1 MVIKPLTHKQMSKC
15 KVTHSALKGIMN
27 DNLWDSNINKR
38 DCTRHFYEGV
48 GAYTSGYMSNDALML
63 NSKDRCKDHF
73 ISPQTY
79 AYYLL
84 DNWNIFID
92 FEKFMK
98 EWIFCSQTIA
108 VTSEE
113 NDKLKG
119 FTLNNADTGN
129 VIKVTAS
136 IVDRYELAEIEL
148 YHDKVDVIDK
158 FPFEVSEEFLEYE
171 KKYLLV

>member
-1 MVIKPLTHKQMSKC
+1 MRIIFL
-15 KVTHSALKGIMN
+15 
-27 DNLWDSNINKR
+27 
-38 DCTRHFYEGV
+38 
-48 GAYTSGYMSNDALML
+48 
-63 NSKDRCKDHF
+63 
-73 ISPQTY
+73 
-79 AYYLL
+79 
-84 DNWNIFID
+84 NIFID

-129 VIKVTAS
+129 VIKVTVS
-136 IVDRYELAEIEL
+136 IVDRYKLAGIEL

-171 KKYLLV
+171 KKYLLI